1 MVQAKTR
8 VLRWLKRC
16 LLLGPMLLL
25 AGVVTYTAYQ
35 RSRIDELLSDPNGL
49 SWTSEG
55 TRLEIQASEERE
67 GVLSKHV
74 IRVLH
79 EDGSVAHESRFEID
93 WDAGLAG
100 GGFVRAM
107 QADGDPE
114 LEVGAWASNTG
125 ASHETRRPF
134 FLDHQ
139 DGRVSW
145 QPFEASSEEAKRLAL
160 RWLQCNVVRG
170 LEITLLIGLSVV
182 YYVFFG
188 LVAGMVALVR
198 RIRRRGVT

>member
-1 MVQAKTR
+1 MGEARAKGW
-8 VLRWLKRC
+8 RWLKRS
-16 LLLGPMLLL
+16 LLAGPILLL
-25 AGVVTYTAYQ
+25 AGVVAYTLYQ
-35 RSRIDELLSDPNGL
+35 RSRIDALLSDPNGL

-55 TRLEIQASEERE
+55 TRLEVQASEERQ
-67 GVLSKHV
+67 GLLSKHV
-74 IRVLH
+74 IRVVQ
-79 EDGSVAHESRFEID
+79 EDGSLVHESTFEID

-114 LEVGAWASNTG
+114 LEVAAWASNTG
-125 ASHETRRPF
+125 ASQETRRPF

-139 DGRVSW
+139 HGRVSRR
-145 QPFEASSEEAKRLAL
+145 PFEASSEEAKRLAL

-170 LEITLLIGLSVV
+170 LEITLLIVLSVI

>member
-1 MVQAKTR
+1 MVQGKAR

-16 LLLGPMLLL
+16 LLLGPILLL
-25 AGVVTYTAYQ
+25 GGVLAYSVYQ
-35 RSRIDELLSDPNGL
+35 RSRIDALLSDPNGL

-55 TRLEIQASEERE
+55 TRLEVQASEERE

-74 IRVLH
+74 IRVVQ
-79 EDGSVAHESRFEID
+79 EDGSLVHESTFEID

-100 GGFVRAM
+100 GGFVRAL

-114 LEVGAWASNTG
+114 LEVAAWASNTG
-125 ASHETRRPF
+125 ASQETRQPF

-139 DGRVSW
+139 HGRVSRR
-145 QPFEASSEEAKRLAL
+145 PFEASSKEAKQLAL
-160 RWLQCNVVRG
+160 RWLQCRVVRG
-170 LEITLLIGLSVV
+170 LEITLLIVLSVV
-182 YYVFFG
+182 YYAFFG
-188 LVAGMVALVR
+188 LVAGTVALVR